1 MHTWTLPAL
10 LLMMTACAGG
20 GELSKPNP
28 PPVWPME
35 GVSPDDLPTGENV
48 PSPTAPP
55 AMPDTDAPPAADTD
69 TPGRLSGC
77 RGHPARSR
85 DRLELE
91 PRRGARAA
99 PRRPGSTVTSRSP
112 P

>member
-69 TPGRLSGC
+69 TP
-77 RGHPARSR
+77 
-85 DRLELE
+85 E
-91 PRRGARAA
+91 AA
-99 PRRPGSTVTSRSP
+99 PQAASP
-112 P
+112 AAADTPPAAATDSN